1 MIVGSAIVY
10 FLKLPVETIG
20 TPIADPSWQFDIAPV
35 LGETCATSGA
45 CHAGPT
51 PALGLNLEPGL
62 SYASVVNVPS
72 QARPAFLR
80 VKPGD
85 ADSSFLYLATSP
97 IVAERQMNP
106 HDPRSRA
113 AGPASSPGGLTG
125 IIKFADI
132 QFRGVG
138 ASGSCSDLHV
148 ELTELRDPDGADLR
162 PVQTTDG
169 RICVS

>member
-1 MIVGSAIVY
+1 MKARRVALAGAVAWLLAACSDLRFTTA
-10 FLKLPVETIG
+10 VETIG

-97 IVAERQMNP
+97 IVAERQNY
-106 HDPRSRA
+106 
-113 AGPASSPGGLTG
+113 
-125 IIKFADI
+125 
-132 QFRGVG
+132 FRMP
-138 ASGSCSDLHV
+138 
-148 ELTELRDPDGADLR
+148 LTEYPLPDAVRQTIRNWIENGALDN
-162 PVQTTDG
+162 
-169 RICVS
+169 